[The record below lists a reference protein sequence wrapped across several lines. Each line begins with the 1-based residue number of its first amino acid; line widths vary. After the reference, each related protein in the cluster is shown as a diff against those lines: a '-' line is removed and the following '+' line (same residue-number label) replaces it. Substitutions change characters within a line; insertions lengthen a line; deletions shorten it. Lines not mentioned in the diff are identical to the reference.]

1 MSGYCFYS
9 QDALAL
15 AQAAGVDVIINEY
28 AEKNKKQTYVL
39 CRPLSNED
47 VKYDYDQAIAV
58 FSAGIKPFFMNLG
71 DDVEL
76 FEEYQED
83 FLEDVSY
90 LAEKFKYRSKIGRK
104 KTWQDLFE
112 VLSVGDADFSK
123 LEVETK
129 ESRIIDLL
137 ISLIVGSINDTSR
150 INLEASNL
158 LDTIKSKIILF
169 DTDQTKF
176 VFQSGIGKKTV
187 IQGLAGS
194 GKTELL
200 LHKLKEVYL
209 RNPDAK
215 IAFTCFNKILASTM
229 RTR

>member
-1 MSGYCFYS
+1 
-9 QDALAL
+9 
-15 AQAAGVDVIINEY
+15 
-28 AEKNKKQTYVL
+28 
-39 CRPLSNED
+39 
-47 VKYDYDQAIAV
+47 
-58 FSAGIKPFFMNLG
+58 MNLG

-176 VFQSGIGKKTV
+176 VFQSGIGKR
-187 IQGLAGS
+187 L
-194 GKTELL
+194 
-200 LHKLKEVYL
+200 
-209 RNPDAK
+209 
-215 IAFTCFNKILASTM
+215 
-229 RTR
+229 

>member
-1 MSGYCFYS
+1 
-9 QDALAL
+9 
-15 AQAAGVDVIINEY
+15 
-28 AEKNKKQTYVL
+28 
-39 CRPLSNED
+39 
-47 VKYDYDQAIAV
+47 
-58 FSAGIKPFFMNLG
+58 MNLG

-112 VLSVGDADFSK
+112 VLSVGDTDFSK

-176 VFQSGIGKKTV
+176 VFQSGIGKR
-187 IQGLAGS
+187 L
-194 GKTELL
+194 
-200 LHKLKEVYL
+200 
-209 RNPDAK
+209 
-215 IAFTCFNKILASTM
+215 
-229 RTR
+229 

>member
-1 MSGYCFYS
+1 MSNYCFYS

-15 AQAAGVDVIINEY
+15 AQSAGVDVIINSY
-28 AEKNKKQTYVL
+28 AEQHKKQTYIL

-47 VKYDYDQAIAV
+47 VKYDYDRAIAV
-58 FSAGIKPFFMNLG
+58 FSSGIKPFFIDFG
-71 DDVEL
+71 DDDDL

-90 LAEKFKYRSKIGRK
+90 LAEKFKYRDKIGRK
-104 KTWQDLFE
+104 KSWQILFE
-112 VLSVGDADFSK
+112 SLSRNDIDFKK

-129 ESRIIDLL
+129 ESRVIDLI

-150 INLEASNL
+150 INLEANNL

-176 VFQSGIGKKTV
+176 VFQSGFGKKSV

-200 LHKLKEVYL
+200 LHK
-209 RNPDAK
+209 
-215 IAFTCFNKILASTM
+215 
-229 RTR
+229 